1 MKNEKIEI
9 LQTANEYLYKLKDG
23 ILKLVELI
31 QQENEQQAILLIPE
45 ISDGIDWI
53 IKVMEL
59 TKDTSPNISLEN
71 INEHLQAVLEALDN
85 EDYILL
91 GDIFNYEILSI
102 LEEIHNEIGTIVA
115 N

>member
-1 MKNEKIEI
+1 MKNEKIEV

-31 QQENEQQAILLIPE
+31 QQENEQEAILLIPE
-45 ISDGIDWI
+45 ISDGMDWI

-59 TKDTSPNISLEN
+59 TNDVSQNICLEN
-71 INEHLQAVLEALDN
+71 INEHLEAVLEALDN

-91 GDIFNYEILSI
+91 GDIFNYEIVPI
-102 LEEIHNEIGTIVA
+102 LDIIHNEVLTEIA